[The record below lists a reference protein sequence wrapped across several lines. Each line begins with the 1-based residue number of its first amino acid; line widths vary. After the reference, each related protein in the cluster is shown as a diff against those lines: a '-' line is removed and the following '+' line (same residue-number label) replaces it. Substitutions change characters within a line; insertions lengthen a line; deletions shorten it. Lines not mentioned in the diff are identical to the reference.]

1 MRLTT
6 LLCLPLALTTTACL
20 WGGSDDD
27 AKQDAMMESNAVA
40 MESTEPAMDMSAPV
54 EVESPLPAYAAYGAP
69 IASQMQLL
77 DAVTFEMVTNDMD
90 TYEGQNIRMIGMIE
104 EVCQTKGCWLTISN
118 NDQTVRVKF
127 TDYGFFVPKN
137 VSGKMAILSGTFQT
151 EITPMDEAR
160 HYLEDAGKH
169 AEAEL
174 ITSDVESLTF
184 TADSV
189 LIRK

>member
-27 AKQDAMMESNAVA
+27 VQQDAMMDSQATA
-40 MESTEPAMDMSAPV
+40 MESTEPAMDKSAPV
-54 EVESPLPAYAAYGAP
+54 TVESPLPAYNAYGAP
-69 IASQMQLL
+69 IASQMQLF
-77 DAVTFEMVTNDMD
+77 DAVTFEMVTNDME
-90 TYEGQNIRMIGMIE
+90 TYDGQNIRMTGMVE
-104 EVCQTKGCWLTISN
+104 EVCQTKGCWMTITN

-127 TDYGFFVPKN
+127 TDYGFFVPKD
-137 VSGKMAILSGTFQT
+137 VAGKMVILSGTFQK
-151 EITPMDEAR
+151 EITPMEEAR
-160 HYLEDAGKH
+160 HYLEDAGKL

-174 ITSDVESLTF
+174 ITGDVESLTF
-184 TADSV
+184 TAYSV